1 MTEFAISLTGQPIG
15 KVRARL
21 TAAQTALLE
30 GKALPLATLIH
41 GACYNGLLDDAITM
55 ARWQAQ
61 RRRFVFWEHSMGQP
75 NLKVAPHVADA
86 GLGARFAPLSRQ
98 ETEGNSHISDFA
110 FETTR

>member
-1 MTEFAISLTGQPIG
+1 MTEFAMPLTDQPVGQA
-15 KVRARL
+15 KARL

-41 GACYNGLLDDAITM
+41 GACYNGLLDATTTM
-55 ARWQAQ
+55 ARWHAQ
-61 RRRFVFWEHSMGQP
+61 RRRFVFSEHSMGQSK
-75 NLKVAPHVADA
+75 LKVAPHVADA

-98 ETEGNSHISDFA
+98 EADGNSHISDFA